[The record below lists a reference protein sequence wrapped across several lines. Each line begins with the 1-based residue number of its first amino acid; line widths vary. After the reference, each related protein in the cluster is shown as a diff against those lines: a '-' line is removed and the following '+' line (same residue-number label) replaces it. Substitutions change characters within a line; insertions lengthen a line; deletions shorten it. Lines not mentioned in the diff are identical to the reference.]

1 MKPIDYHIL
10 NGDALKA
17 QFPEEIPGE
26 IIVMR
31 ECLIEG
37 PVAGRS
43 IEEILD
49 NRARFITNE
58 YGGTEDEYH
67 NTVGAEVKRI
77 SAIPADSVINLWF
90 EDDLFCQVNLW
101 FLLHLLKINS
111 QGNVLYLVR
120 PKTQTQYGFGA
131 YKPNELPTLLSDR
144 IKLESAEDLS
154 KFWSYYQSEELS
166 KLRQLANQLSSD
178 YPFLLPAVAAHIERI
193 PDGQNLGRPINS
205 LVAII
210 KELKTKEFGPVF
222 REFSKR
228 ESIYGFGDLQV
239 KRLFDKAVEQSLI

>member
-67 NTVGAEVKRI
+67 NTVGAEVKSVYASDITRTFPVSKTFTNQQREI
-77 SAIPADSVINLWF
+77 YQIVLDAEERAIEACKVGVPYREVHFLASKVIA
-90 EDDLFCQVNLW
+90 EG
-101 FLLHLLKINS
+101 LKAVGIMK
-111 QGNVLYLVR
+111 GD
-120 PKTQTQYGFGA
+120 T
-131 YKPNELPTLLSDR
+131 
-144 IKLESAEDLS
+144 
-154 KFWSYYQSEELS
+154 EE
-166 KLRQLANQLSSD
+166 
-178 YPFLLPAVAAHIERI
+178 AVAAGAH
-193 PDGQNLGRPINS
+193 
-205 LVAII
+205 
-210 KELKTKEFGPVF
+210 T
-222 REFSKR
+222 
-228 ESIYGFGDLQV
+228 
-239 KRLFDKAVEQSLI
+239 